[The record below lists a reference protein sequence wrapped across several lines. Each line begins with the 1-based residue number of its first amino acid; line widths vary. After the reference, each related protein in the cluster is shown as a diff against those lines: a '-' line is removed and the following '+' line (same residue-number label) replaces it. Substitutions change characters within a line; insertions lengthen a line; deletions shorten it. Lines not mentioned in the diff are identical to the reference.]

1 MDEGR
6 YRIYFLDLD
15 GVLLGD
21 WPELLPI
28 PLREGMKITLHNHS
42 REYEVVDWN
51 FHFGQPEEQTG
62 LRIILDISSK

>member
-1 MDEGR
+1 MEDVIEF
-6 YRIYFLDLD
+6 IYFFDLD

-28 PLREGMKITLHNHS
+28 PLREGMKITIHNHS

-51 FHFGQPEEQTG
+51 FHFGPPEEQAG
-62 LRIILDISSK
+62 LRIILDHSSN